1 MNTSKIALGAATL
14 ALSLGA
20 GMASAA
26 QLNIDTLVFK
36 SNAPISATAHMAV
49 KGPTQLDIDTL
60 IVKTPSNSTK
70 SRAEIRSEI
79 SMSPK
84 SKNFYF

>member
-1 MNTSKIALGAATL
+1 MNTSKIALVAATL

-26 QLNIDTLVFK
+26 QLNIDTLVYK
-36 SNAPISATAHMAV
+36 SNAPSSSTAHMVAT
-49 KGPTQLDIDTL
+49 GPTQLDIDTL
-60 IVKTPSNSTK
+60 IMKTSSTSTK

-84 SKNFYF
+84 STNFYF